1 MSEEFEP
8 APEPDPDTDT
18 PLNLSETK
26 KLDPWTIIET
36 YFRDNPNYKSQHQID
51 SFNEFIFSKSNGIEY
66 ILKRENPQIIY
77 KEEIQS
83 SGPSNYRYE
92 INLYYGETLDAKG
105 LQDETVSENVFVS
118 SPIEYT
124 GSSSGDADTEV
135 SAKYM
140 YPNVARL
147 KGYTYG
153 SCIFCNIGVVFKEH
167 TAQGPKVVVK
177 NFEKVN
183 IGLMPIMV
191 KSRLCIL
198 NDLDSAR
205 LSELGECPFDQGGY
219 FIIKGKE
226 KVILSQE
233 TKINNILYINSN
245 NNPLVPLE
253 AAIKSVSK
261 EGFQSS
267 RRNSISM
274 NRVIVKFNP
283 TNPDVALKD
292 KKHVYRLTV
301 RILGIEMK
309 IPLFILFRCLGF
321 ESDQKI
327 LSTIIYETDH
337 PSLRKKLL
345 DLLEPSIKD
354 AHPIFQQKFALKIL
368 AMHTKNKEIINVID
382 ILTNSFLPN
391 YITNEEKA
399 HFTGFMTR
407 KLLLTYIGVLKET
420 DRDSY
425 AMKRIDLAGSLL
437 LELYRELW
445 SIFQRNI
452 SLRIDTEYKFN
463 FKEYG
468 NDIVNLITEQN
479 LQRVFHTQ
487 SMDSIVKSF
496 GSVFGT
502 GLSGRQGIVQDLNR
516 ASMLGTLSHLRRLS
530 NPLPSGSKSLGPR
543 KLHNS
548 QWGFVCPSESPDG
561 GNVGII
567 NHLSIS
573 TIVSF
578 NVSEEGITLALMD
591 HGMITLKSIIPVDL
605 QDTCKVFL
613 NGKLLGIH
621 RDPEFLYKILRL
633 LKLNSIIHLHTCIYW
648 DIEKSDFHVFTD
660 DGRLL
665 RPIFVLRKLGPLNS
679 NELIEGNHNW
689 ATEWNRLIQGK
700 HMYDINQEFS
710 IYDESYHREE
720 LDKIKALH
728 EDYLQYLEDHQAQI
742 EYVDPLET
750 EGFLIGKSI
759 YSLNKMTYTHCE
771 IHSSLMLSAVT
782 LNIPFPEHS
791 QYPRNVFSC
800 QQTKQAVGIYSSA
813 FNTRFDTFA
822 HILNYAQKPIV
833 TTRYKKYTDVDK
845 LPYGVNAIV
854 AIASYSGYNQEDAVI
869 VNKTSVDRGMFQSL
883 YYRSYEDSEEM
894 EGDRKVYF
902 GNPKHKTDIK
912 KESFINFDKLDANG
926 FVKEGSYVDSNDA
939 ITGKYSEEVNAEGKT
954 VHCVS
959 GKTIKIATSGIV
971 DKVIVSRNKDNL
983 RTCKVRIRKSKIP
996 TVGDKYS
1003 SRPGQKGMCGLVLE
1017 QSEMP
1022 FTKDGIVPDMII
1034 NPHAIPSRM
1043 TVNQLL
1049 EVVLGKSACLGG
1061 FLGDATPFQNNDVRD
1076 YAKLMEKYGYEEWGN
1091 EIMYSGITGE
1101 QLKTSIF
1108 IGPTYYQRLK
1118 IMVAD
1123 KIHSRGTG
1131 PIQTLIKQPA
1141 AGRSNNGGLRI
1152 GEMERDSI
1160 LTHGISGF
1168 LRESMMERS
1177 DKFVVQIDE
1186 TTGLINYE
1194 EENENQARI
1203 EMPYAMKMLL
1213 QELQTMSIAPRL
1225 ITDRGTENPVI
1236 AEYIMNNF
1244 T

>member
-8 APEPDPDTDT
+8 EPEADPQKTEALRLKDMK
-18 PLNLSETK
+18 S
-26 KLDPWTIIET
+26 LDPWTIIET
-36 YFRDNPNYKSQHQID
+36 YFRDNPNYKAQHQID
-51 SFNEFIFSKSNGIEY
+51 SFDEFIFSKTNGIEY
-66 ILKRENPQIIY
+66 IVKRENPQIIY
-77 KEEIQS
+77 KEALAE
-83 SGPSNYRYE
+83 GEYRYE
-92 INLYYGETLDAKG
+92 INLYYGETLTEDGVDDKVH
-105 LQDETVSENVFVS
+105 DNIFVS
-118 SPIEYT
+118 SPIEYSD
-124 GSSSGDADTEV
+124 GE
-135 SAKYM
+135 AKYM
-140 YPNVARL
+140 YPNIARL

-153 SCIFCNIGVVFKEH
+153 SCIFCNIGVIIRDNQDA
-167 TAQGPKVVVK
+167 TTTVK
-177 NFEKVN
+177 NFPKVN

-191 KSRLCIL
+191 KSKLCIL
-198 NDLDSAR
+198 NDLDDAR

-226 KVILSQE
+226 KVVLSQE
-233 TKINNILYINSN
+233 KKINNILYINSQN
-245 NNPLVPLE
+245 DPIIPME
-253 AAIKSVSK
+253 AAIKSISK

-267 RRNSISM
+267 RRNSISL
-274 NRVIVKFNP
+274 NRVIVGYEPSN
-283 TNPDVALKD
+283 TEMAIANR
-292 KKHVYRLTV
+292 KHVFRLTV

-309 IPLFILFRCLGF
+309 IPLFVLFRCLGF
-321 ESDQKI
+321 ENDKKI
-327 LSTIIYETDH
+327 LSTIIYDTD
-337 PSLRKKLL
+337 SDGLRNKLL
-345 DLLEPSIKD
+345 DLLTPSIKD
-354 AHPIFQQKFALKIL
+354 AHPIFTQKIALKTL
-368 AMHTKNKEIINVID
+368 AVHTKNQEIINVID

-391 YITNEEKA
+391 YMTNEEKA
-399 HFTGFMTR
+399 YFIGYSTR
-407 KLLLTYIGVLKET
+407 KLLMTYLGLLKET

-425 AMKRIDLAGSLL
+425 SMKRIDLAGSLL

-468 NDIVNLITEQN
+468 NDFRNLISEQN
-479 LQRVFHTQ
+479 IHRVFDTK
-487 SMDSIVKSF
+487 SMDAIVKSF
-496 GSVFGT
+496 GSIFGT

-516 ASMLGTLSHLRRLS
+516 ASMLGTLSHIRRLS
-530 NPLPSGSKSLGPR
+530 YPLPSGSKNDRPR

-578 NVSEEGITLALMD
+578 NVSESGITQALCD
-591 HGMITLKSIIPVDL
+591 HGLIYLTDL
-605 QDTCKVFL
+605 LPRDLNMCKVFL
-613 NGKLLGIH
+613 NGRWLGIH
-621 RDPEFLYKILRL
+621 KDPEFLYKIMRL
-633 LKLNSIIHLHTCIYW
+633 LKLNSIIHIHTCIYW
-648 DIEKSDFHVFTD
+648 DIEKSEFYVFTD

-665 RPIFVLRKLGPLNS
+665 RPIFVLRRIGPVKT

-689 ATEWNRLIQGK
+689 ATEWKRLIRGK
-700 HMYDINQEFS
+700 HMYDKDPEFS
-710 IYDESYHREE
+710 IYDESYNRDE
-720 LDKIKALH
+720 LMKIKSLH
-728 EDYLQYLEDHQAQI
+728 KDYLTYLETEQSQV

-750 EGFLIGKSI
+750 EAFLIAKDI
-759 YSLNKMTYTHCE
+759 YSIDKLAYTHCE
-771 IHSSLMLSAVT
+771 IHTSLILSAVT

-800 QQTKQAVGIYSSA
+800 QQTKQAVGVYSSA

-822 HILNYAQKPIV
+822 HVLNYAQKPIV

-869 VNKTSVDRGMFQSL
+869 LNKTSIDRGMFQSV
-883 YYRSYEDSEEM
+883 YYRSYEDNEEM
-894 EGDRKVYF
+894 EGDHKVYF
-902 GNPKHKTDIK
+902 GNPNHKNDIK
-912 KESFINFDKLDANG
+912 KTSTINFDKLDANG
-926 FVKEGSYVDSNDA
+926 FVKEGSHVDSNDA
-939 ITGKYSEEVNAEGKT
+939 IMAKCSEEVNSQGR
-954 VHCVS
+954 VVNSIS
-959 GKTIKIATSGIV
+959 GKTIKRATSGIV
-971 DKVIVSRNKDNL
+971 DKVIVTKNKDNL
-983 RTCKVRIRKSKIP
+983 RSCKVRIRKSKIP

-1034 NPHAIPSRM
+1034 NPHAMPSRM

-1061 FLGDATPFQNNDVRD
+1061 FLGDATPFQNNDIRD
-1076 YAKLMEKYGYEEWGN
+1076 YAKLMEKYNYAEWGD
-1091 EIMYSGITGE
+1091 EVMYSGITGE

-1131 PIQTLIKQPA
+1131 PMQTLIKQPA

-1160 LTHGISGF
+1160 LAHGISDF

-1177 DKFVVQIDE
+1177 DKFAVQIDE
-1186 TTGLINYE
+1186 TTGLINYDE
-1194 EENENQARI
+1194 QNENHTRI

-1213 QELQTMSIAPRL
+1213 QELQAMSIAPRL
-1225 ITDRGTENPVI
+1225 ITDHGPENPVV
-1236 AEYIMNNF
+1236 AEHIMNNF
-1244 T
+1244 A